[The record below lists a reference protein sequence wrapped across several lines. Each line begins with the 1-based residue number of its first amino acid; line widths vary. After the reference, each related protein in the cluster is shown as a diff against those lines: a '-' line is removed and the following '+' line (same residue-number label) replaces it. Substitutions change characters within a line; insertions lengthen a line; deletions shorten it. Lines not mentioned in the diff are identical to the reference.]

1 MQCITVLLPL
11 ILHVSEYSLDNIHD
25 FQQNM
30 VPNQPVTM
38 VIILCQISFCDCK
51 LYIIVILKQF
61 IQVAM
66 QKILIYK
73 YE

>member
-1 MQCITVLLPL
+1 MQCTTVLLPL

-38 VIILCQISFCDCK
+38 VIILCQIVHSER
-51 LYIIVILKQF
+51 LS
-61 IQVAM
+61 
-66 QKILIYK
+66 
-73 YE
+73 